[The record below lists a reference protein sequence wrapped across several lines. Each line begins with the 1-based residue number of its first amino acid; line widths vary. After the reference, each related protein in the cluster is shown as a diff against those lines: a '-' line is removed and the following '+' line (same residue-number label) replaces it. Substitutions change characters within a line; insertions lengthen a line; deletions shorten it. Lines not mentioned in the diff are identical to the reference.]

1 MAQDGATSNRAHARS
16 CEKADCAS
24 LTVSVTLKQLYTDAA
39 LVLYTDASRR
49 VAVTAPS
56 GVLDVHVHGS
66 VEHASWVDVVA
77 RTLLM
82 VVVL

>member
-1 MAQDGATSNRAHARS
+1 MWS
-16 CEKADCAS
+16 CESVDFACFTSDCDAR
-24 LTVSVTLKQLYTDAA
+24 QLYTDAA

-49 VAVTAPS
+49 VAVTASS
-56 GVLDVHVHGS
+56 GVLDVHVHCV

-77 RTLLM
+77 RTLLT